1 MCVPLQGIIV
11 RNCVN
16 TVDTID
22 MESCCRELDFRFFE
36 FFEISARPKKL
47 VDLLTRW
54 LVDFAKLA
62 QLCFLFLPMSQGA

>member
-1 MCVPLQGIIV
+1 MCVPLQSIIV

-47 VDLLTRW
+47 VDLLT
-54 LVDFAKLA
+54 LQSC